1 MIEIFRKVGDT
12 SKIVCTVSEDGA
24 STKQTIM
31 GIDEVVISV
40 TVDSVIDV
48 AVGDYIIFEGIAYE
62 LNRDP
67 EFTQKSELEHEY
79 SFTFEHPLYR
89 LLDKIYIYKITKKAM
104 FTLTGRLADFVN
116 LLVWN
121 MNKTD
126 DNPEGVDLGWTV
138 GNIVV
143 TDYKTL
149 VFSNMSCRDV
159 LTKLAGDFG
168 VEFFLKNRQ
177 INYVSHVENET
188 GLVFEQG
195 KGKGLYSISQ
205 KNVDTDNAVTRVY
218 PIGGTQNV
226 TAKYADVDGHLIL
239 PEIYIENFSEYQ
251 KVVEKAVEF
260 SNIFPSFI
268 GAITSV
274 SGENNS
280 VLKCADIDFDIKE
293 VAVGDEARINFLSG
307 GLMGKSFSFQW
318 DNETKEITLIEQ
330 EDDTALA
337 DETGKKPIIP
347 SSLKFARLKDEFNF
361 TGLNLPESYNTNAI
375 AKLRKAA
382 TDWLDYY
389 CRKRIKFEL
398 RIDHRYLRGRRS
410 ITPGDLVTIK
420 VPKHKIDKVIR
431 VTSVDKKLRT
441 GELTCIVSNYLD
453 EKWEKRIEGQ
463 ISNIQ
468 QNISGGSGTGGSFTF
483 DVLERYD
490 GRTPTDKNVFSSL
503 RTLAEINNV
512 VLKLDEKFIRKDIPD
527 TAHCLITFESGL
539 CTPGFVDGFTEKAAG
554 LKIYAD
560 GSLTTMKLL
569 TRKEALFGK
578 SVASPNFTSGFP
590 NGTGWMIAPY
600 KRMNAAGVEETKYK
614 LEIDDLTVRNNFR
627 VFEMIISQLVGEND
641 NKIFS
646 GQMEVDHIDADTST
660 IYLKTGDGILY
671 NTFRRDDI
679 LMVQRFG
686 GLPTADNGYNV
697 IKLYEL
703 RVTESGIG
711 NLDDKDNRLDYI
723 RYSNFVGDLADVAE
737 GDVLTR
743 ADNITDAT
751 RKGLMKIVT
760 IDEFGAPY
768 QDVIYGMKTDPENCT
783 KVRLGN
789 LGGLVTPY
797 WGQLEGWGFMA
808 VNAYLKGR
816 FMLHTGE
823 DVLTKFEITEG
834 LIRSEISAVRTEIS
848 EKYNYLSNASFSA
861 NTDKWEAISNIRL
874 FTVAGLFLYFNDNFY
889 ADKQRV
895 AAVVV
900 EGDRRALRIKKTGV
914 KQLNVNLAGKPVLE
928 LNKPEGETTWPAFY
942 LTFKYKCI
950 RKGTLKIGF
959 PGKELFFQEALEETD
974 IFLTKEFSATWDG
987 TGDFTIEFSGDI
999 FIYSLSL
1006 SDNPLDNYKIETA
1019 TRFYQT
1025 DTKIGLWA
1033 EKTDKIAGTVTTLG
1047 IDLDALEERL
1057 LLYANKT
1064 DTINNTV
1071 VNLGVS
1077 LDAAKE
1083 KLSLYANKT
1092 DNLNGT
1098 VRQLGI
1104 DLNAMNGQL
1113 SLYVKDADLSGYEL
1127 VSRINLAPSYIQI
1140 SSKNIN
1146 LQGAVTFSSL
1156 KDDLYST
1163 INEKVSASALGGMAY
1178 YDKVLKAMED
1188 ETFIVN
1194 GFIKT
1199 TFLKV
1204 DEILARQATIGKFK
1218 IADGKLD
1225 WTGNGD
1231 NASLALG
1238 YNSWFGA
1245 ACIAVRAG
1253 FYGNGISAISDNGG
1267 AAYFGSMYSTPS
1279 YPSTAYL
1286 YAAYLDGDLAMTRGN
1301 IIVRSGGMS
1310 GKGVIQA
1317 DKMLPQNGWSGSF
1330 KGKSVQ
1336 VENGIITNVW

>member
-1 MIEIFRKVGDT
+1 MIEIFRRVGDA
-12 SKIVCTVSEDGA
+12 SKVVCTVSEDGA
-24 STKQTIM
+24 STKQAIM
-31 GIDEVVISV
+31 GIDEVVINV

-48 AVGDYIIFEGIAYE
+48 TVGDYIMVDGIAYE

-89 LLDKIYIYKITKKAM
+89 LLDKIYIYKITKKAT
-104 FTLTGRLADFVN
+104 FTLTGRLSDFVS
-116 LLVWN
+116 LLAWN
-121 MNKTD
+121 MNKTE
-126 DNPEGVDLGWTV
+126 DNPEGVDTGWTV

-159 LTKLAGDFG
+159 LTKLASDFG
-168 VEFFLKNRQ
+168 VEFFLKNKL
-177 INYVSHVENET
+177 INYISHIENET

-205 KNVDTDNAVTRVY
+205 KNVDTENAVTRVY

-226 TAKYADVDGHLIL
+226 TAKYADIDGHLIL
-239 PEIYIENFSEYQ
+239 PEIYIENFSEYH
-251 KVVEKAVEF
+251 KVVEKGVEF
-260 SNIFPSFI
+260 SNIYPSFI

-280 VLKCADIDFDIKE
+280 VVKCTDIDFNIKE

-307 GLMGKSFSFQW
+307 DLMGKSFSFQW
-318 DNETKEITLIEQ
+318 NNETKEITLIEQ

-347 SSLKFARLKDEFNF
+347 SPLKLAKLGDEFNF
-361 TGLNLPESYNTNAI
+361 TGLYLPESYNINAI
-375 AKLRKAA
+375 TKLRKAA

-398 RIDHRYLRGRRS
+398 RIDHRYLRGKRS
-410 ITPGDLVTIK
+410 IMPGDLVTIR

-468 QNISGGSGTGGSFTF
+468 QNISGGGGTGGGFTF

-503 RTLAEINNV
+503 RTLVEINNV
-512 VLKLDEKFIRKDIPD
+512 VLKLNEKFIRKDIPD
-527 TAHCLITFESGL
+527 TAHCLITFEAGL

-554 LKIYAD
+554 LKMYSD

-641 NKIFS
+641 NRIFS
-646 GQMEVDHIDADTST
+646 GQMEVDHIDTDTST

-686 GLPTADNGYNV
+686 GLPTAENGYNV

-711 NLDDKDNRLDYI
+711 NLGDKDKRLDYI

-743 ADNITDAT
+743 ADNLTNPT

-760 IDEFGAPY
+760 IDEFGTPY
-768 QDVIYGMKTDPENCT
+768 QDVIYGMKTDPVNCT

-834 LIRSEISAVRTEIS
+834 LIRSEISAIRTEIS
-848 EKYNYLSNASFSA
+848 EKYNYLSNGSFSD
-861 NTDKWEAISNIRL
+861 NTDKWEAVSNIRL
-874 FTVAGLFLYFNDNFY
+874 FTVSARFLYFNENFY
-889 ADKQRV
+889 SDKQRV
-895 AAVVV
+895 AAVVE

-914 KQLNVNLAGKPVLE
+914 RQLNTNLAKKPILE
-928 LNKPEGETTWPAFY
+928 LEKPEGEKVWPTFY
-942 LTFKYKCI
+942 LTFKYKCVK
-950 RKGTLKIGF
+950 KGTLKIGF
-959 PGKELFFQEALEETD
+959 PNKDLFFTEVLSETE
-974 IFLTKEFSATWDG
+974 IYLTKEYSAPWDG
-987 TGDFTIEFSGDI
+987 TGDFTIDFTGDI
-999 FIYSLSL
+999 YIYSLSL
-1006 SDNPLDNYKIETA
+1006 TDNPLENYKIETA

-1025 DTKIGLWA
+1025 DYRIGLWA

-1047 IDLDALEERL
+1047 LDLDALEGKV

-1064 DTINNTV
+1064 DSINNTV
-1071 VNLGVS
+1071 LNLGIS
-1077 LDAAKE
+1077 LDATKE

-1092 DNLNGT
+1092 DNLSGT

-1104 DLNAMNGQL
+1104 DLDTVSGQL
-1113 SLYVKDADLSGYEL
+1113 SLYVKDSDLSGYEL
-1127 VSRINLAPSYIQI
+1127 VSRINLAPSWIQI

-1163 INEKVSASALGGMAY
+1163 INGKVNTSALGGMAY
-1178 YDKVLKAMED
+1178 YDKVKDAMTKESVLIGGYFN
-1188 ETFIVN
+1188 TTL
-1194 GFIKT
+1194 IKVEE
-1199 TFLKV
+1199 LWAK
-1204 DEILARQATIGKFK
+1204 QATIGRFK

-1225 WTGNGD
+1225 WTGQGD
-1231 NASLALG
+1231 NASIALG

-1245 ACIAVRAG
+1245 SCIAVRAA
-1253 FYGNGISAISDNGG
+1253 FWGNGITAISDNGG
-1267 AAYFGSMYSTPS
+1267 AALFGSMYSSPS
-1279 YPSTAYL
+1279 YPNTSYL
-1286 YAAYLDGDLAMTRGN
+1286 YACYLDGDLVMTRGN
-1301 IIVRSGGMS
+1301 IIVRSGGAS

-1317 DKMLPQNGWSGSF
+1317 DQMLPQNGWSGSF
-1330 KGKSVQ
+1330 KGKSVE
-1336 VENGIITNVW
+1336 VKNGIITNVW